1 MPDILEVGRR
11 LKLSFNGYITY
22 RKLAGI
28 LLLLLFFFLYLGLG
42 IMAWLT
48 DYVMGTLT
56 QVQCVAE
63 GIPFFRSKYG
73 HCPNWLNPPPSMWLL
88 FSSLL
93 SEVPYWLL

>member
-1 MPDILEVGRR
+1 MTEVGRR
-11 LKLSFNGYITY
+11 LKLSFDGYISY

-56 QVQCVAE
+56 QVQ
-63 GIPFFRSKYG
+63 
-73 HCPNWLNPPPSMWLL
+73 
-88 FSSLL
+88 
-93 SEVPYWLL
+93 

>member
-63 GIPFFRSKYG
+63 GSGCPVTSNVLAYRTVPRVLVQVMAHFQLKY
-73 HCPNWLNPPPSMWLL
+73 
-88 FSSLL
+88 
-93 SEVPYWLL
+93 